1 MEWDTTLRPMLS
13 SLGLE
18 LYDVE
23 FSAGT
28 LNVVVSRPGGVD
40 LEALTK
46 ANRTISE
53 WLDANDP
60 IAGRFTLDV
69 SSPGLERRL
78 RTAAHFRSAVGELVT
93 LREMRDGEPTRR
105 LEGTLVA
112 ADESSVSIDDN
123 DLGSLTIALDAIE
136 RARTVFAWGA
146 SKPASKPATSKGTK
160 ASSTSKKG

>member
-1 MEWDTTLRPMLS
+1 MEWDTTLRPLLS
-13 SLGLE
+13 PLGLE

-23 FSAGT
+23 FSGGT
-28 LNVVVSRPGGVD
+28 LNVVVNRPGGVD

-78 RTAAHFRSAVGELVT
+78 RTAAHFRSAVGCLLYT
-93 LREMRDGEPTRR
+93 SD
-105 LEGTLVA
+105 A
-112 ADESSVSIDDN
+112 ADDLLCV
-123 DLGSLTIALDAIE
+123 DLGGRRII
-136 RARTVFAWGA
+136 
-146 SKPASKPATSKGTK
+146 
-160 ASSTSKKG
+160 KKK

>member
-13 SLGLE
+13 SLGLD

-23 FSAGT
+23 FSGGT
-28 LNVVVSRPGGVD
+28 LNVVVNRPGGVD

-78 RTAAHFRSAVGELVT
+78 RTPAHFASAVGELVT
-93 LREMRDGEPTRR
+93 LRELRDGEPTRR
-105 LEGTLVA
+105 LEGTLTSV
-112 ADESSVSIDDN
+112 DETTLTLDDN
-123 DLGSLTIALDAIE
+123 ELGAVTVALDAIE

-146 SKPASKPATSKGTK
+146 TKPATSKGTK

>member
-1 MEWDTTLRPMLS
+1 MDWDTTLRPILTP
-13 SLGLE
+13 LGLE

-23 FSAGT
+23 FAAGT
-28 LNVVVSRPGGVD
+28 LNVVVNRPGGVD
-40 LEALTK
+40 LESLTK

-69 SSPGLERRL
+69 SSPGLERKL
-78 RTAAHFRSAVGELVT
+78 RTSAHFSSAVGELVT
-93 LREMRDGEPTRR
+93 LRERRTGEPTRR
-105 LEGTLVA
+105 LEGTLISV
-112 ADESSVSIDDN
+112 DETSLTIDDN
-123 DLGSLTIALDAIE
+123 DLATVTVALDAIE

-146 SKPASKPATSKGTK
+146 TKPATTKGTK